1 MNHQIYYFSVRIH
14 NKFDLILFAWFELIK
29 TVLAALNG
37 LQLLQGMRWLT
48 SSENLLRIEMFIEAF
63 VYTSRVV
70 IDVVVI
76 ILARKLLK
84 SMAFH
89 FPPKNHWILVSW
101 NMPTASQDSDNYF
114 PDG

>member
-1 MNHQIYYFSVRIH
+1 M
-14 NKFDLILFAWFELIK
+14 
-29 TVLAALNG
+29 
-37 LQLLQGMRWLT
+37 
-48 SSENLLRIEMFIEAF
+48 IEMFIEAF

-89 FPPKNHWILVSW
+89 FPPKNH
-101 NMPTASQDSDNYF
+101 
-114 PDG
+114 